1 MIYSIMKA
9 LNILLN
15 WVQYIKINLNDFR
28 LETIE
33 SMMKKMSFILNKKA
47 KISKESIFFS

>member
-1 MIYSIMKA
+1 MVYTIIKA

-15 WVQYIKINLNDFR
+15 GVQYIKINLNGSR

-33 SMMKKMSFILNKKA
+33 SMMKKTPSFQIENKG
-47 KISKESIFFS
+47 EFFLKQSEL